1 MDYITYMNKISKI
14 TSDYDYIVG
23 VLEERKEEAYFIK
36 DKIESLKVAKSEDRE
51 LEFKA
56 KEMIKRTEKEIRI
69 LEAVLDI

>member
-1 MDYITYMNKISKI
+1 MDYITYMNKILKI
-14 TSDYDYIVG
+14 IRDYDFIVEA
-23 VLEERKEEAYFIK
+23 LEEKKEEAYFIK

-56 KEMIKRTEKEIRI
+56 KEMIKRAEKEIRM